1 MVFARLRLAAQS
13 LRMIAA
19 LYCEPHSGGSMKAAV
34 MRASKTPLQIED
46 VQLAT
51 PGPREVLVRTRA
63 CGVCHSDLHVL
74 EGSIPV
80 PPPCVLGHEPAGV
93 VEAVGKDVSYVQPG
107 DHVIACLSVFC
118 GTCKYCLSGRTNLC
132 GGMATMRKPGE
143 PPRISKNGEAI
154 AQFAHLSGF
163 AEQMLLHE
171 N

>member
-1 MVFARLRLAAQS
+1 LVLPSLAA
-13 LRMIAA
+13 R
-19 LYCEPHSGGSMKAAV
+19 LYCEARAPTRVAKEIDMKAAV
-34 MRASKTPLQIED
+34 MRASRTPLSIED
-46 VQLAT
+46 VQLAS
-51 PGPREVLVRTRA
+51 PGPREVLVRTHA

-93 VEAVGKDVSYVQPG
+93 VEAVGKEVAYVQPG

-154 AQFAHLSGF
+154 AQFAISR
-163 AEQMLLHE
+163 ASPSRCSCTRTRS
-171 N
+171 